1 VEIVIT
7 KTAAAYIR
15 DHGGTVFVRSHPH
28 RCCTGS
34 LTLLD
39 TTTTPPADSADFES
53 FNVGDAG
60 VGDAGDGD
68 GDAGDVGDAELGEVG
83 VRYHGGS
90 SGFPGQLTIELRG
103 LLRRHPVAL
112 WDGCRLQP

>member
-7 KTAAAYIR
+7 KTAEAYIQN
-15 DHGGTVFVRSHPH
+15 HGGTVFVRSHPH

-53 FNVGDAG
+53 FDT
-60 VGDAGDGD
+60 
-68 GDAGDVGDAELGEVG
+68 GEVG
-83 VRYHGGS
+83 VRFHGGS
-90 SGFPGQLTIELRG
+90 SGLPGQLTIELRG

-112 WDGCRLQP
+112 WDGCAFKP